1 MQDTVVDIRTPSGAV
16 AANVERRL
24 RLEPGRF
31 ELTVLAFADRGIEM
45 PGVKVK
51 VPYEVMADQHTMLQ
65 TIAERYSLP
74 DASKALRCL
83 LDYAATDG
91 DWEEIFARVRCRRCG

>member
-1 MQDTVVDIRTPSGAV
+1 MA
-16 AANVERRL
+16 
-24 RLEPGRF
+24 
-31 ELTVLAFADRGIEM
+31 
-45 PGVKVK
+45 GVKVK
-51 VPYEVMADQHTMLQ
+51 VPYEVMADQHAMLQ

-83 LDYAATDG
+83 LDYAAMDG